1 MAIHVHVHYTHVYV
15 LMCAVNVYTCKHMC
29 MVYALRVCM
38 YVCTHVCVHACTV
51 FACMCVYVCVPYECT
66 HACAWKLPVSWPLL
80 DLHSNRL
87 WTQTIRYLKGATS
100 VTASPHAP
108 PIRSAGLRPVSCTQ
122 RVNLQR
128 LPCVDSATKSE
139 TEEAETRKALRR
151 SPLSRTL
158 CTRLLWVIS

>member
-1 MAIHVHVHYTHVYV
+1 MQAHVHGIRTESVRVY
-15 LMCAVNVYTCKHMC
+15 MHA
-29 MVYALRVCM
+29 RVCTCVHS
-38 YVCTHVCVHACTV
+38 VCMHVCVC
-51 FACMCVYVCVPYECT
+51 VCVPYECT
-66 HACAWKLPVSWPLL
+66 RACAWKLPVSWPLL

-108 PIRSAGLRPVSCTQ
+108 PIRPPGLRPISCTQ
-122 RVNLQR
+122 WVNLQR

-139 TEEAETRKALRR
+139 TEEAETLSR
-151 SPLSRTL
+151 SPLSCTL

>member
-1 MAIHVHVHYTHVYV
+1 MATHMHVHYTHVYV

-108 PIRSAGLRPVSCTQ
+108 PHQVSRPEARLVHTMGELTASAVCGFSH
-122 RVNLQR
+122 
-128 LPCVDSATKSE
+128 K
-139 TEEAETRKALRR
+139 
-151 SPLSRTL
+151 
-158 CTRLLWVIS
+158 I